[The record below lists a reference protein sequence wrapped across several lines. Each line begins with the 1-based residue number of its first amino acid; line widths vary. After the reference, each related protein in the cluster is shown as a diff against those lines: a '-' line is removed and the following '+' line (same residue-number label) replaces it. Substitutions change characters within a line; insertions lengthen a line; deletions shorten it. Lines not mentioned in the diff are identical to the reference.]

1 MLCWNIRGLNADD
14 KQLALYNKIVESGCA
29 LACIQETKKEDF
41 DRSFIKKCC
50 PRQFDSFAFAPSV
63 GASGG
68 ILVVWKSSI
77 FDGLLIEAQRFGV
90 VISFKS
96 AHSQLKWTLVVVYG
110 PCEGEQRDLF
120 VQWLYNLSIP
130 DDELWLFMG
139 DFNFVRAQDNR
150 NRPGGNMNDM
160 FLFNEI
166 IDHLGL
172 LELPLKGRSYTWS
185 NMQQNPL
192 LEQLDWFFTSPS
204 WTTAFPN
211 TVVSCMARPT
221 RDHVPCLVSIG
232 TSIPKVNL
240 FRFENFWV
248 HQPGFFECVAEEW
261 NKPVIAINPS
271 AVLTEK
277 MKRLRVALKRW
288 KMGLSKLKA
297 LIQKCNLVIIYFD
310 ELEEERVLFTPEANF
325 RKVVKQHYEKLIK
338 CQYQYWKKR
347 CTVRWMKLGEE
358 NSKFF
363 HAMATERYRRNS
375 ISSLLLPDGHV
386 VTDHDQ
392 MASVAWECY
401 KQRMGTSQGIQM
413 RFNLS
418 AMFQKVDN
426 LQSLVADF
434 SVKEMDDLIK
444 CMPVDKAP
452 GPDGFN
458 GMFLKRCWGI
468 VKNDF
473 YSLAAAFHQQSIQ
486 LENINSSFITLVPKK
501 PSPEQINDY
510 RPISLTNTC
519 LKFLTKMV
527 ADRLQG
533 RILECIHKNQYGF
546 IKGKSIH
553 DCLSWSFEYIYQCKL
568 SKKPIVLLKLD
579 FEKAF
584 DSIEHEA
591 IYQVLRHLGFPEK
604 FIYWVKIM
612 LETGTSSVLVNGVP
626 GRKFKCRRGVR

>member
-1 MLCWNIRGLNADD
+1 M
-14 KQLALYNKIVESGCA
+14 
-29 LACIQETKKEDF
+29 
-41 DRSFIKKCC
+41 
-50 PRQFDSFAFAPSV
+50 
-63 GASGG
+63 
-68 ILVVWKSSI
+68 
-77 FDGLLIEAQRFGV
+77 
-90 VISFKS
+90 
-96 AHSQLKWTLVVVYG
+96 
-110 PCEGEQRDLF
+110 
-120 VQWLYNLSIP
+120 
-130 DDELWLFMG
+130 
-139 DFNFVRAQDNR
+139 
-150 NRPGGNMNDM
+150 
-160 FLFNEI
+160 
-166 IDHLGL
+166 
-172 LELPLKGRSYTWS
+172 
-185 NMQQNPL
+185 
-192 LEQLDWFFTSPS
+192 
-204 WTTAFPN
+204 
-211 TVVSCMARPT
+211 
-221 RDHVPCLVSIG
+221 
-232 TSIPKVNL
+232 
-240 FRFENFWV
+240 
-248 HQPGFFECVAEEW
+248 
-261 NKPVIAINPS
+261 
-271 AVLTEK
+271 
-277 MKRLRVALKRW
+277 
-288 KMGLSKLKA
+288 
-297 LIQKCNLVIIYFD
+297 
-310 ELEEERVLFTPEANF
+310 LFTPEANF

-553 DCLSWSFEYIYQCKL
+553 DCLAWSFEYIYQCKL